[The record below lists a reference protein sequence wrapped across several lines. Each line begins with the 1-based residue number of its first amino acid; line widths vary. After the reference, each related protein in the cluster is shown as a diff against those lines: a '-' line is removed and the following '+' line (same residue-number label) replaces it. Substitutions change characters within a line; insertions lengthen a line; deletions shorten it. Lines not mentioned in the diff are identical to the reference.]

1 MSLVCACVCVL
12 GEGGKNGG
20 RGGKEAGE
28 EERGEGGKEGEE
40 SRRKARCTYIKARQK
55 RKIEKGRESDERE
68 A

>member
-1 MSLVCACVCVL
+1 M
-12 GEGGKNGG
+12 
-20 RGGKEAGE
+20 GE